1 MVGVGCNGTWKV
13 TVVDP
18 NNFTLDSSTFAGAYV
33 SGGTSRELTIVTAT
47 GHTPFVAGHVGG
59 LWGIFRAAGSAG
71 APDIYG
77 YFRVRQF
84 LTTATVV
91 AEVLG
96 TLAAG
101 SYRWREG
108 AWSDFRGWPYAL
120 AFFEQRLVFAGSDAK
135 PGTIWGSK
143 TGDFYTHAPGV
154 LDDDAFVYTLADSN
168 PISWL
173 RGDTNLMAGTKAAE
187 WRVTSSADSSAPLSP
202 TNIKA
207 KRDSYYGGSHVM
219 PQAVGDTVL
228 FVQKYDRKVR
238 ELVFDWAAN
247 KTSSQDITIMSEHIT
262 APGIVETAYQRSPD
276 QILWCIRSDG
286 QLVGCTYER
295 QQEVV
300 GWHRH
305 ITDGLF
311 ESVACI
317 PGPTQDEVW
326 VVVNR
331 TIGGVTKRY
340 VELLEDRDFG
350 PDQADCFFVDSG
362 LTHDG
367 TPISI
372 VAGLGHLEGKTV
384 AILGDGAVMPS
395 QVVTGGGVELPELC
409 SVIHVGLPFVS
420 TLTPVRPEAGSQDGT
435 SQGKT
440 KRVHGVVVRLHRSLR
455 RCR

>member
-1 MVGVGCNGTWKV
+1 
-13 TVVDP
+13 
-18 NNFTLDSSTFAGAYV
+18 
-33 SGGTSRELTIVTAT
+33 
-47 GHTPFVAGHVGG
+47 
-59 LWGIFRAAGSAG
+59 
-71 APDIYG
+71 
-77 YFRVRQF
+77 
-84 LTTATVV
+84 
-91 AEVLG
+91 
-96 TLAAG
+96 
-101 SYRWREG
+101 
-108 AWSDFRGWPYAL
+108 
-120 AFFEQRLVFAGSDAK
+120 
-135 PGTIWGSK
+135 
-143 TGDFYTHAPGV
+143 
-154 LDDDAFVYTLADSN
+154 
-168 PISWL
+168 
-173 RGDTNLMAGTKAAE
+173 
-187 WRVTSSADSSAPLSP
+187 
-202 TNIKA
+202 
-207 KRDSYYGGSHVM
+207 
-219 PQAVGDTVL
+219 
-228 FVQKYDRKVR
+228 
-238 ELVFDWAAN
+238 
-247 KTSSQDITIMSEHIT
+247 MSEHIT

-440 KRVHGVVVRLHRSLR
+440 KRVHGVVVRLHRSLGMKIGEGPGR
-455 RCR
+455 MDTVPFRHGSDPMDAPPPLFTGDHAMMFDGDYGPDGYVTIMQDLPLPCTVLCVCPRLTTMDEWTEGA